1 MAHSDGECNAFVSWT
16 VFLSL
21 KKRLLMGNKA
31 IKRQNIIGLNVF
43 TLINKLRYAQLIIE
57 IWTWT
62 TQIFCVFS
70 CAATL

>member
-1 MAHSDGECNAFVSWT
+1 MGNAMLVGWT

-57 IWTWT
+57 IWTLLVG
-62 TQIFCVFS
+62 QNIEKK
-70 CAATL
+70 

>member
-1 MAHSDGECNAFVSWT
+1 MAHSDGECNAFVGWT

-21 KKRLLMGNKA
+21 KKRLLIGNKA

-57 IWTWT
+57 IWTLLVGQNIENWS
-62 TQIFCVFS
+62 QF
-70 CAATL
+70 